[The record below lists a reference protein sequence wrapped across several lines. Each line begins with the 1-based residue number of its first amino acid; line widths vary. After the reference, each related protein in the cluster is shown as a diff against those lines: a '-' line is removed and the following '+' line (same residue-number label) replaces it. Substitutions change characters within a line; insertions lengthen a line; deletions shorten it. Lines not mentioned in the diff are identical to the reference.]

1 MYPGVSVVMLSHAC
15 AAASQSARARPAAS
29 ADSSSRAVASAEP
42 GGAAQAAS
50 ERSRI
55 WQWWLVSMPAVAVCR
70 DDSEVMAGDQA
81 ACAAGRRGGRRGPS
95 RPAVISLDRGGGETP
110 PPG

>member
-81 ACAAGRRGGRRGPS
+81 ACAAGRREEWRGP
-95 RPAVISLDRGGGETP
+95 PAPPLLSLAPTRTHSP
-110 PPG
+110 PP